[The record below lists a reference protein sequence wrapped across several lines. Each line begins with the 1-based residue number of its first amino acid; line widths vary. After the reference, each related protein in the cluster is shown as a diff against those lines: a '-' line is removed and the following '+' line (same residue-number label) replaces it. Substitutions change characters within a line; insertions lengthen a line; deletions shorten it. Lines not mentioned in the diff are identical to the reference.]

1 MRLSKCHAGVLR
13 MILLF
18 LPAAGL
24 AVAVQAQSPFAK
36 EDSAFSHPQREFLAQ
51 RLAGIGLNPRG
62 ELVVFG
68 GNLFSPAPVRPP
80 ALGQILL
87 PENYRLGPGDVLGI
101 YLLGQ
106 AQRDFE
112 VPVLPEGAVYIP
124 TAGLVEVAGLTLT
137 QARERLRQQMSRYF
151 NTREFAAT
159 LLQAKTVVVEVA
171 GEVRNPGRHSLS
183 GLQTVLDA
191 IQLAGGVLP
200 SGSLRNIRVQNR
212 LGAETRADLYQTLLQ
227 LQPAAP
233 FLLQAGDRLF
243 VPPAQR
249 WAAVAGEVHRPAIF
263 ELRDDASD
271 SLAGLI
277 ELAGGTTA
285 LANLQQ
291 VELSRLEPDGRRATR
306 MIDLAASGGVRVR
319 HGDRVIIFSKLQDIE
334 RATVAIYGE
343 VNSPGVY
350 AFEESLRVGDL
361 IKRAG
366 GLTRAAYLLEAE
378 VVRIDPGQPPQ
389 HETITLARK
398 DDSLATHGPILGTD
412 DQVFIRRIPEWRLG
426 PLVEV
431 RGEVQFPG
439 FYAITWGKTRLAE
452 ICARAGGPTPEASLR
467 EARLHRRSNSP
478 QGQSAVASPIP
489 VEMLTAFEQERLKFE
504 FNQKAA
510 TRVSVNFEKLLRAAD
525 GREDVLLAPGDL
537 IEFPRAS
544 RLVYVTGAVGQP
556 GGVPLIA
563 GGRVHDYIARAGGFG
578 WNAGPN
584 RIKVVR
590 ATGEVVEEKAAGTL
604 ASGDTIWVPTRGE
617 GSTWRTLRDVIT
629 VMAQVATI
637 YVVIDRALGN

>member
-24 AVAVQAQSPFAK
+24 AVAVRAQSPSAK
-36 EDSAFSHPQREFLAQ
+36 EDSVFSHPRREFLAQ
-51 RLAGIGLNPRG
+51 RLASIGLNPRG

-124 TAGLVEVAGLTLT
+124 AAGLVEVAGLTLT

-171 GEVRNPGRHSLS
+171 GEVRHPGRHSLS

-285 LANLQQ
+285 LANWQQ
-291 VELSRLEPDGRRATR
+291 VEWSRLEPDGRRATR

-319 HGDRVIIFSKLQDIE
+319 HGDRVIIFSKLQDIA

-398 DDSLATHGPILGTD
+398 DDALATPGPILGAD

-439 FYAITWGKTRLAE
+439 FYAIAWGQTRLAE

-478 QGQSAVASPIP
+478 QGQSAVAGPIP

-504 FNQKAA
+504 FNQEAA
-510 TRVSVNFEKLLRAAD
+510 TLVSVNFEKLLRAAD
-525 GREDVLLAPGDL
+525 SREDVLLEPGDL

-578 WNAGPN
+578 WNAGHN

>member
-1 MRLSKCHAGVLR
+1 VLR
-13 MILLF
+13 IILLF

-24 AVAVQAQSPFAK
+24 LAVAVQAQSPSARK
-36 EDSAFSHPQREFLAQ
+36 DSTFSHPQREFLAQ
-51 RLAGIGLNPRG
+51 RLAGIGLNPGG

-68 GNLFSPAPVRPP
+68 EKLFSPAPVRPP

-87 PENYRLGPGDVLGI
+87 PENYRLGPGDMLGI

-106 AQRDFE
+106 AQRNFE
-112 VPVLPEGAVYIP
+112 LPVLPEGAVYIP
-124 TAGLVEVAGLTLT
+124 TVGLVEVAGLTLT

-171 GEVRNPGRHSLS
+171 GEVRHPGRYSLS

-291 VELSRLEPDGRRATR
+291 AELSRLEPDGRRATR
-306 MIDLAASGGVRVR
+306 RIALAASGSLRMR
-319 HGDRVIIFSKLQDIE
+319 HGDRVTLFSKLQDLE
-334 RATVAIYGE
+334 HASVAIYGE

-389 HETITLARK
+389 HETITLAKK
-398 DDSLATHGPILGTD
+398 DDSLATPGPILGAD
-412 DQVFIRRIPEWRLG
+412 DQVFVRRIPEWRLA

-439 FYAITWGKTRLAE
+439 FYAIAWGKTRLAE

-467 EARLHRRSNSP
+467 EARLHRRGNSP
-478 QGQSAVASPIP
+478 QGPTTVASPIP
-489 VEMLTAFEQERLKFE
+489 VEMLTAFEQEKLKFE
-504 FNQKAA
+504 FNQKAV

-525 GREDVLLAPGDL
+525 SREDVLLEPGDL

-544 RLVYVTGAVGQP
+544 RLVYVTGAVGLP

-563 GGRVHDYIARAGGFG
+563 GGRTRDYIARAGGFA
-578 WNAGPN
+578 WNAS
-584 RIKVVR
+584 RSRVKVVR
-590 ATGEVVEEKAAGTL
+590 ATGEVVQAKAAGTL

-617 GSTWRTLRDVIT
+617 GSTWRTLREVIT
-629 VMAQVATI
+629 VLAQVATI